1 MKKKLYVATLMMTLA
16 MGMMGCGAK
25 SEEHFSEAG
34 VETARCHNVEELE
47 AVFNKVAV
55 TA

>member
-1 MKKKLYVATLMMTLA
+1 MKAMVGSSILA
-16 MGMMGCGAK
+16 N
-25 SEEHFSEAG
+25 SYEAG

-47 AVFNKVAV
+47 AVFSKVAV

>member
-1 MKKKLYVATLMMTLA
+1 MLKSKVGYSKVADA
-16 MGMMGCGAK
+16 Y
-25 SEEHFSEAG
+25 EAG